1 MPFRSLFRKPP
12 LVSTSSDGQIVSRD
26 VENEAELVC
35 TTRRRLSAVS
45 VECGFE
51 SDGALKIESGSV
63 AELVEYRIG
72 SVRSVGTTS
81 LAGHVPTNPNKVNQ
95 DRFWVTELHEKSGSR
110 SKFCGVADG
119 HGVHGHHVAE
129 MVRTQLA
136 IHVEKQLPL
145 YAEIRAVLTNSF
157 LRMNKD
163 IMESY
168 LDVSFSGAAAVAIL
182 IKDKKIYCANLGD
195 SRAILGSHHGSDW
208 KIIPLSRDHKP
219 DLAEELLRINR
230 SGGRVAAY
238 RSHKG
243 DALGP
248 ARVWLKTR
256 DVPGLA
262 MSRSFGDKVA
272 ATVGVVG
279 EPEIIE
285 HTLKPEDKIV
295 VIASDGV
302 WEFLTNDEVLKL
314 ILPFYKSG
322 DARAAADCVCKEAV
336 DRWKSHEEVI
346 DDITALILFL

>member
-1 MPFRSLFRKPP
+1 M
-12 LVSTSSDGQIVSRD
+12 VSTSSNGKLVSRD
-26 VENEAELVC
+26 VENDPELVC

-45 VECGFE
+45 IECGFE
-51 SDGALKIESGSV
+51 SDGAVKVESDSV
-63 AELVEYRIG
+63 SEFVEYRIG
-72 SVRSVGTTS
+72 SVRSVGSTS

-95 DRFWVTELHEKSGSR
+95 DRFWVTELQEKSGNR
-110 SKFCGVADG
+110 LKFCGVADG

-129 MVRTQLA
+129 MVRTQLG

-145 YAEIRAVLTNSF
+145 YSEIKAVLTNSF

-182 IKDKKIYCANLGD
+182 IKDKRIYCANLGD
-195 SRAILGSHHGSDW
+195 SRAILGSHNGFDW
-208 KIIPLSRDHKP
+208 NTVPLSHDHKP
-219 DLAEELLRINR
+219 DLPEELVRINR
-230 SGGRVAAY
+230 NGGRVAAY

-243 DALGP
+243 EALGP

-302 WEFLTNDEVLKL
+302 WEFLTNDEVLNL
-314 ILPFYKSG
+314 IIPFYKAG
-322 DARAAADCVCKEAV
+322 GARAAADCLCKAAV